1 MRVSTWA
8 VEPPARG
15 NIKHGPGDGE
25 QNPPA
30 IATAELFESA
40 RGISRVEQCRS
51 VGTWHP
57 RVASFE
63 FRWRRARDCGGGNEN
78 ALQEVENV
86 EEQSGVYW
94 VRERERHLL
103 ILCFCAVGV
112 VRYQVCTCTTR
123 NCSDPN
129 PKLYV

>member
-57 RVASFE
+57 RVVSFE

-103 ILCFCAVGV
+103 DSLLLRRRCSPLDLSLCV
-112 VRYQVCTCTTR
+112 YE
-123 NCSDPN
+123 
-129 PKLYV
+129 LL